1 MMTTRSLLFS
11 KQALVIVLG
20 GLLFLG
26 FFYLR
31 YLQVPVGFDY
41 PVRDDGVITLSH
53 GKNLVD
59 YGFIGINPSGPKVE
73 GHSAPLQCL
82 LYAVLYYLFGIG
94 FIAFAKWQTI
104 ICTFLLGCV
113 FTSFFIE
120 RPVFALLAAA
130 GSSYL
135 LTTTYPFVVW
145 HASGMENA
153 ITHVLFLTTVLILF
167 YFAQSQRIRLWLA
180 VIPFLASISRVDSMF
195 HLLPILLIF
204 ALYWQCI
211 VRRQSGWWFMLIVV
225 GLWSGV
231 QWWRYWYFGD
241 ILPNTAYAQG
251 ISVKDRLVAL
261 FALNPSVWYESCR
274 ALYGILVRNGGW
286 DILFFLPCIGLM
298 CTKMRWRKEWVLLAV
313 LAGSLIMTAL
323 LHPFIFGP
331 ARLDCARTTS
341 HFALFVVLFMGVCC
355 YVTQVGKALWY
366 ALLLFFSLV
375 VMLQYT
381 RHRVVSLLGCDGVA
395 SPAAD
400 LFHRL
405 VQEQS
410 IRRATVANPDIGN
423 ISWRK
428 SFNIVDVARLG
439 SPLMAKLPSG
449 PLMADYLFAFAAPD
463 VIYFRTWYV
472 KSQEDDRLRRD
483 YQQVPGVWIGQAM
496 LKTSWVWV
504 RKAILKTSQSAERKL
519 LDDLQQH
526 LSLQRIAKEITQC
539 EAQPRTPDH
548 LTACVYIARTVYRFI
563 PEFRQRGEITALS
576 ALFQQSRTRPYDEYL
591 INGYRDASLD
601 KPAIQFIREYT
612 KQHP

>member
-31 YLQVPVGFDY
+31 YPQVFVGVDY
-41 PVRDDGVITLSH
+41 PIRDDGAIALSH

-59 YGFIGINPSGPKVE
+59 YGFIGVNPSGPKVE

-120 RPVFALLAAA
+120 RPVFALLAAT

-135 LTTTYPFVVW
+135 LTTTYSLVVW
-145 HASGMENA
+145 HVSGMENA

-180 VIPFLASISRVDSMF
+180 VIPFLASISRVESMF

-211 VRRQSGWWFMLIVV
+211 IRRQSGWWFMLIVV

-331 ARLDCARTTS
+331 ARLDWSRTTS

-381 RHRVVSLLGCDGVA
+381 IHRVVPILVCDGLSSTAV
-395 SPAAD
+395 PT
-400 LFHRL
+400 FHRL
-405 VQEQS
+405 AQEQS
-410 IRRATVANPDIGN
+410 IQRATGANFELGN
-423 ISWRK
+423 ISWHK
-428 SFNIVDVARLG
+428 FFNVVDLAKLG
-439 SPLMAKLPSG
+439 SPFMAKLPSG

-463 VIYFRTWYV
+463 FMQFYGNWCVACR
-472 KSQEDDRLRRD
+472 DDKRLRQD
-483 YQQVPGVWIGQAM
+483 YQWM
-496 LKTSWVWV
+496 LRVWV

-563 PEFRQRGEITALS
+563 PEFRQRGEIAALS

-591 INGYRDASLD
+591 INGYRDATLD
-601 KPAIQFIREYT
+601 RPAIQFIREYT